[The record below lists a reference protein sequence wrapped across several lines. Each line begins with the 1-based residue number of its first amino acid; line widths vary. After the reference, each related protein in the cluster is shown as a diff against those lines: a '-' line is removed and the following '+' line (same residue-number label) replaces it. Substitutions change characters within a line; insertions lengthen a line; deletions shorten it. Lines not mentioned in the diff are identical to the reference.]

1 MCDSEAEAPPR
12 PLDDG
17 APAITDAPMAEHLQ
31 AVRSHHRFAGV
42 ARCGVPWDLSHL
54 EPFAFRVD
62 PGLGFEVT
70 VVVLFSCHCFTRS
83 LARDGRARSA
93 IPSGELF
100 DNGRETRVL
109 CEERYE
115 LSRRHL
121 PDDQGPAQALHPDR
135 ARSSAELRHVRPR
148 RCPCVVTST
157 LCGLLRSHTRQPAQG
172 AVDPAGAVR
181 LCHRGHATRAF
192 PGTAKNLVPQPAE
205 GHGAA
210 PSHLRLTNWATKTD
224 GHQRWPSHAGFSIAL
239 TASSQSSWD
248 PIARVAL
255 PVPLRLGRS

>member
-62 PGLGFEVT
+62 PGLGFELT

-121 PDDQGPAQALHPDR
+121 PDLIKDLRKRSIQIARDHPPNYVTSVPADALASSPRRYVVFFEVTRDNRRKGRLILQVQSGYVIEDTQPGRFR
-135 ARSSAELRHVRPR
+135 ARRKISFLS
-148 RCPCVVTST
+148 
-157 LCGLLRSHTRQPAQG
+157 LLR
-172 AVDPAGAVR
+172 
-181 LCHRGHATRAF
+181 ATA
-192 PGTAKNLVPQPAE
+192 
-205 GHGAA
+205 
-210 PSHLRLTNWATKTD
+210 LRRRIS
-224 GHQRWPSHAGFSIAL
+224 G
-239 TASSQSSWD
+239 
-248 PIARVAL
+248 
-255 PVPLRLGRS
+255 